1 LSRVERVR
9 AFIAVDIEE
18 PRVVGRIVSIRDSFV
33 ATGAPLKPVEDEN
46 LHITLRFLGD
56 TPLSLLDDLER
67 LIREAAPRRVLL
79 RLRGVG
85 AFPSIER
92 PRVIWIGV
100 EPGPGYEE
108 LVRLARHIERGVRR
122 LGWRPEREGFI
133 PHVTIARVKGTR
145 NRERLVKLL
154 QELADVEVGEVYLEA
169 VRVKQS
175 ILTRSGPI
183 YKTLREVRAQP
194 PEE

>member
-1 LSRVERVR
+1 MSRAERVR
-9 AFIAVDIEE
+9 AFIAVDIED
-18 PRVVGRIVSIRDSFV
+18 PLIVSRIARIRDSFV
-33 ATGAPLKPVEDEN
+33 ATGAPMKPVEDEN

-67 LIREAAPRRVLL
+67 IIAQARPRRLPL

-85 AFPSIER
+85 AFPSPER

-100 EPGPGYEE
+100 EQGPGFDE
-108 LVRLARHIERGVRR
+108 LQRLARLIESGVRR
-122 LGWRPEREGFI
+122 LGWRPEREEFI
-133 PHVTIARVKGTR
+133 PHITIARVKGAR

-154 QELADVEVGEVYLEA
+154 QELADVEIGVVYLES
-169 VRVKQS
+169 VRIKQS

-183 YKTLREVRAQP
+183 YKTLREVKAVQ
-194 PEE
+194 E